1 MVGLQGG
8 AGGPKWVELTS
19 PVIRLGNGPGQH
31 SRKIVSTA
39 SWPQPYIY
47 VFLQTATAL
56 CAPEQSDFLR
66 ATFGWG
72 RGNFIKWTV
81 KAPARSLG
89 GKTTPIEFGK
99 SSEKHRAKVT
109 LVKGRLSVPEAEFE
123 PRSRT
128 PGGLLVLIV
137 LLWGWRAS
145 VGR

>member
-1 MVGLQGG
+1 L
-8 AGGPKWVELTS
+8 
-19 PVIRLGNGPGQH
+19 
-31 SRKIVSTA
+31 
-39 SWPQPYIY
+39 
-47 VFLQTATAL
+47 
-56 CAPEQSDFLR
+56 
-66 ATFGWG
+66 G

-137 LLWGWRAS
+137 LFPPTQRDLPTHNSATGG
-145 VGR
+145 GRRPQMG